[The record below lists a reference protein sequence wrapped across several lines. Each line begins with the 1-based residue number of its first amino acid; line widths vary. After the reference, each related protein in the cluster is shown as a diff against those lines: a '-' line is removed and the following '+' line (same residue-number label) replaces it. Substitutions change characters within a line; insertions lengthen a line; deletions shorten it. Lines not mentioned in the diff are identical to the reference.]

1 MGKTKRQYAPSVPYE
16 AVLADHMKDPGFRR
30 AYDELEP
37 EFAIIKQIIDLRLKR
52 RMSQTQL
59 AKRIGTQQPSIA
71 RLESRGHV
79 RNLDYLQ
86 RVANALDARLEVRLV
101 PLKASARSAASQ
113 RAMKGTPAS
122 RAKARTARKV

>member
-1 MGKTKRQYAPSVPYE
+1 MTKQKYYPPSVPIE
-16 AVLADHMKDPGFRR
+16 PFFREQMKDPGFRR

-37 EFAIIKQIIDLRLKR
+37 EFAIIRQIIDLRIKR
-52 RMSQTQL
+52 KMSQTQL

-79 RNLDYLQ
+79 KNLDYLQ

-101 PLKASARSAASQ
+101 PFKASSRSAASRRGTK
-113 RAMKGTPAS
+113 RAQAN
-122 RAKARTARKV
+122 RAKPRTAKRV